1 LEFHHIPKPLNLY
14 VQCGESKATGASS
27 LTSTGEF
34 VLQRKGT
41 RILVTGAITHV
52 WSDVDGYNFN
62 AGAIFRP
69 ESQVLERHKKAKPF
83 KWAVKWEEGILAELQ
98 IVNAFSP
105 NATRR
110 WISFETNP
118 ISM

>member
-1 LEFHHIPKPLNLY
+1 MEFHHIARPLNLY

-41 RILVTGAITHV
+41 RILVAGAITHV
-52 WSDVDGYNFN
+52 WTDDGYNFDPDKLFYQE
-62 AGAIFRP
+62 AQI
-69 ESQVLERHKKAKPF
+69 LERHGKAKPF
-83 KWAVKWEEGILAELQ
+83 QWEAKWEEGILGELQ
-98 IVNAFSP
+98 IESAFSP

-118 ISM
+118 IS